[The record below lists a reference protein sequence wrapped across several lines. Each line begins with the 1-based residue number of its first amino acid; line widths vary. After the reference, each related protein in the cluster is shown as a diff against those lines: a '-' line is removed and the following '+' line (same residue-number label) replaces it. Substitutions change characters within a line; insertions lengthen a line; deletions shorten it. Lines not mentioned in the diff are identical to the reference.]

1 MDVKSWKPRASWKPR
16 TQHWKL
22 YPFSGLQT
30 LMVWGPAGSGP
41 FVTQLVTLAQGSE
54 KLEGGLRIRV
64 LAEVHSFWKLNGII
78 FLSL

>member
-1 MDVKSWKPRASWKPR
+1 
-16 TQHWKL
+16 
-22 YPFSGLQT
+22 
-30 LMVWGPAGSGP
+30 MVWGPAGSGP

>member
-1 MDVKSWKPRASWKPR
+1 METKSKLEAKD
-16 TQHWKL
+16 QHWKL

-30 LMVWGPAGSGP
+30 LMVRGPAGSGP